1 MFHGRGK
8 KFKALNWLKLQRQ
21 HKEKWTG
28 EEMQFLQQV
37 VIDYKAAKTNEGL
50 DWKVIRS
57 KYEEIAEGIAR
68 PSI

>member
-1 MFHGRGK
+1 MAEVK
-8 KFKALNWLKLQRQ
+8 NLKLLTGSSY
-21 HKEKWTG
+21 KDNTKKWTG
-28 EEMQFLQQV
+28 EEMQLLQQV